1 MKLIFLTLLLLQ
13 LVTQS
18 SAGLFGRSKEKKEKE
33 EAALHEIQ
41 LGMAG
46 LERVA
51 SDPALL
57 AQLQRDMMDPEM
69 MEAAQKMMNSKVND
83 RFCPNSRPHNRNSIS
98 TIQFTNYSPHHPPT
112 HPQEFKKQMKS
123 LEKSK
128 HFKDALELTQNALE
142 DPQTSARLEAQME
155 KMTRDGNKVLDNMEE
170 TVKTA
175 MDQMGKNPAMMRELK
190 NLMSNPEQLRE
201 MMDDPSVRAYMDQM
215 GDIMKDP
222 AAAAQMEALK
232 KQFSAGGL

>member
-1 MKLIFLTLLLLQ
+1 MTLMIFLTLLLLL

-69 MEAAQKMMNSKVND
+69 MEAAQKMMNSK
-83 RFCPNSRPHNRNSIS
+83 
-98 TIQFTNYSPHHPPT
+98 
-112 HPQEFKKQMKS
+112 EFKKQMKS

>member
-1 MKLIFLTLLLLQ
+1 MIFLTLLLLL

-83 RFCPNSRPHNRNSIS
+83 RLSKLS
-98 TIQFTNYSPHHPPT
+98 TT
-112 HPQEFKKQMKS
+112 
-123 LEKSK
+123 
-128 HFKDALELTQNALE
+128 
-142 DPQTSARLEAQME
+142 
-155 KMTRDGNKVLDNMEE
+155 
-170 TVKTA
+170 
-175 MDQMGKNPAMMRELK
+175 
-190 NLMSNPEQLRE
+190 
-201 MMDDPSVRAYMDQM
+201 
-215 GDIMKDP
+215 
-222 AAAAQMEALK
+222 
-232 KQFSAGGL
+232 